1 MVKNGIIQQLK
12 YVVQMDIYMQDYG
25 MKQIMVEQQ
34 QEMLK
39 I

>member
-12 YVVQMDIYMQDYG
+12 YVVQMDMYMQDYG
-25 MKQIMVEQQ
+25 MEQIMVEQQ